1 MQVHRRQKE
10 FVMRAFVSL
19 ILAAAL
25 ASVSGCADMTPK
37 QRNTALG
44 AAAGGVAGAAIW
56 GGPGATLGGAAL
68 GGVVGNAVTK

>member
-1 MQVHRRQKE
+1 
-10 FVMRAFVSL
+10 
-19 ILAAAL
+19 

>member
-1 MQVHRRQKE
+1 
-10 FVMRAFVSL
+10 MRAFVSL

-25 ASVSGCADMTPK
+25 ASVSGCADMTPR

-68 GGVVGNAVTK
+68 GGVIGNTLGR